1 VKETVFVI
9 GGCRSGKSRHA
20 LDTAER
26 FAGEEQIF
34 VATCIPYDD
43 EMKQRVAQHR
53 QERGRQWRTVE
64 APNRLPEAIVENS
77 ATAAVILVDCLTLW
91 VNNLLMAS
99 DDTAKILEQIGELI
113 QAIEDANCP
122 VVLVSNEVGAG
133 IVPENQLAR
142 QFRDLVGTANQ
153 AVAGQVDRVVWMVA
167 GIPVT
172 IKGKMIDEGRL
183 TKDD

>member
-1 VKETVFVI
+1 MKETVFVI

-20 LDTAER
+20 LETAENYP
-26 FAGEEQIF
+26 GTGQIF

-43 EMKQRVAQHR
+43 EMKHRVAQHR
-53 QERGRQWRTVE
+53 RERSQNWQTLE
-64 APNRLPEAIVENS
+64 APELLPEAIIENS
-77 ATAAVILVDCLTLW
+77 GKATVLLIDCLTLW
-91 VNNLLMAS
+91 INNLLMAS
-99 DDTAKILEQIGELI
+99 GDTEKIDKKIENLV
-113 QAIEDANCP
+113 QAIEAASCP

-153 AVAGQVDRVVWMVA
+153 AVAAQADRVIWMVA

-172 IKGKMIDEGRL
+172 VKG
-183 TKDD
+183 

>member
-26 FAGEEQIF
+26 FAGKEQIF
-34 VATCIPYDD
+34 VATCVPYDD
-43 EMKQRVAQHR
+43 EMKHRVAKHR
-53 QERGRQWRTVE
+53 KERSPQWHTVE
-64 APNRLPEAIVENS
+64 AATCLPEAIVVNS
-77 ATAAVILVDCLTLW
+77 GKTSVILVDCLTLW

-99 DDTAKILEQIGELI
+99 DDTEKILEQIGGLI
-113 QAIEDANCP
+113 QAIETANCP

-142 QFRDLVGTANQ
+142 QFRDLAGTVNQ
-153 AVAGQVDRVVWMVA
+153 AVADQADRVIWMVA

-172 IKGKMIDEGRL
+172 IKGRKE
-183 TKDD
+183 